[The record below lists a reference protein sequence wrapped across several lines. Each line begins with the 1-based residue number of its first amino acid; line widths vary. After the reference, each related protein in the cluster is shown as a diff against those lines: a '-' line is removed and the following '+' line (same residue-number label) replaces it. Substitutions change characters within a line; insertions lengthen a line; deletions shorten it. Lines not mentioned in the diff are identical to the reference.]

1 MGNLYKYLVFTIKR
15 RIIVTKFVSH
25 FKRTPILMQLNFRHL
40 LFFFF
45 LICLSNIYGSPK
57 KDSIMSAL
65 KVVSI
70 DSVKVRLWNRMS
82 EELLLE
88 NADSAM
94 IAAKRGLNIAQKAHY
109 KRGEAHSLYQIANIC
124 IKTGED
130 SLAISFLLKNIS
142 IWKELKQDEMAAQSY
157 ALLSKIYINTADFLN
172 AIKVLKTCLE
182 ISKKTHNS
190 QMRLNAINNLGICY
204 YYMNKFSEALDYYFL
219 GLEENREVKDNL
231 IQGKFFTNIGLV
243 YRNLDD
249 YESALKYYN
258 LALAV
263 LENEKDKK
271 GLANCLGNIGEI
283 YYQQGKDS
291 LSLLFHQ
298 KELKIAEQSGDKYL
312 IGNSLSEIAI
322 LYKNR
327 LCNNALALTYFQ
339 KELAQ
344 RKEAGDKYYEA
355 FCLMNLGDFYDSLE
369 QKTEAFAYYNEALEI
384 IENIESEELA
394 ALLFSKM
401 AIAYYKVGKLKDAT
415 DYASRALAVA
425 QENDFTHEVL
435 LSART
440 LANIYKKQ
448 GNVDK
453 FLYYKEI
460 ETEANDKEKQE
471 LISRIKTIYELERK
485 SNAKIEKL
493 NEERLEQKAQI
504 KRQRMVQVFLLI
516 AFVLLVVIG
525 FIVFKNYEIKRDAN
539 FQLAA
544 KNEELHELNH
554 IKDKIFFVLSH
565 DLRGPLCSLRGALNL
580 MEMDILPPQ
589 QIKKLIS
596 GLVYRFNEASNLM
609 DNVLYWASI
618 QLNELRA
625 IPEALSIEMILEDCM
640 NDLVPI
646 AARKE
651 IRLITDIQPETF
663 VFADRHLLVLVMKNL
678 IFNAIK
684 YSHSQSEIHIS
695 NEKKGN
701 FEVICVSDNGLG
713 ISQEIKNKLFEFQ
726 YEPALGTAGEKGVGI
741 GLMLSKLLIEKN
753 GGTIEIESTEN
764 QGSKF
769 YFSIP
774 TAKK

>member
-1 MGNLYKYLVFTIKR
+1 V
-15 RIIVTKFVSH
+15 
-25 FKRTPILMQLNFRHL
+25 
-40 LFFFF
+40 
-45 LICLSNIYGSPK
+45 
-57 KDSIMSAL
+57 SAL
-65 KVVSI
+65 KVVSV
-70 DSVKVRLWNRMS
+70 DSVKVKLWNRMS
-82 EELLLE
+82 EELLLD
-88 NADSAM
+88 NPDSAM
-94 IAAKRGLNIAQKAHY
+94 IAAKQGLAIAQKAHY
-109 KRGEAHSLYQIANIC
+109 KRGEAFSLYQLANVC
-124 IKTGED
+124 IKLGQD
-130 SLAISFLLKNIS
+130 SQAISFLQKNIS
-142 IWKELKQDEMAAQSY
+142 IWQEQKQDELTAQSY
-157 ALLSKIYINTADFLN
+157 TLLSKIYINVADFSN
-172 AIKVLKTCLE
+172 AIKVLKNCLE

-190 QMRLNAINNLGICY
+190 QMRLYTINTLGVCY
-204 YYMNKFSEALDYYFL
+204 YYMDKFSEALDYYFL
-219 GLEENREVKDNL
+219 GLEENREFKDNL

-258 LALAV
+258 LALGV

-291 LSLLFHQ
+291 LSLLYHQ
-298 KELKIAEQSGDKYL
+298 RELKIAEESGDEYL
-312 IGNSLSEIAI
+312 IGNSLSEIAL

-327 LCNNALALTYFQ
+327 LCDNSLALLYFQ
-339 KELAQ
+339 KELTQ
-344 RKEAGDKYYEA
+344 RKQAGDKYYEA
-355 FCLMNLGDFYDSLE
+355 YCLMNLGDFYDSLE
-369 QKTEAFAYYNEALEI
+369 QKTQAFSYYTEALEI
-384 IENIESEELA
+384 VENIGSEELA
-394 ALLFSKM
+394 ASLFSKM
-401 AIAYYKVGKLKDAT
+401 AIAYYRIGKLKEAT
-415 DYASRALAVA
+415 DYAIRALAVA

-435 LSART
+435 LSAKT
-440 LANIYKKQ
+440 LANVYKSQ
-448 GNVDK
+448 GNVAK

-471 LISRIKTIYELERK
+471 LITRIKTIYELERK

-493 NEERLEQKAQI
+493 NEERLEQKAEI
-504 KRQRMVQVFLLI
+504 KRQRMIQIFLLI

-580 MEMDILPPQ
+580 MEMDILPPE

-618 QLNELRA
+618 QLDELRA
-625 IPEALSIEMILEDCM
+625 IPEELSVEMILEDCM
-640 NDLVPI
+640 NDLIPI

-651 IRLITDIQPETF
+651 IHLITNIQQQTS
-663 VFADRHLLVLVMKNL
+663 VFADKHLLILVMKNL

-684 YSHSQSEIHIS
+684 YSHNKSEIHIS
-695 NEKKGN
+695 NEKKGD
-701 FEVICVSDNGLG
+701 FEVICIADTGIG
-713 ISQEIKNKLFEFQ
+713 ISQEIRNKLFEFQ

-753 GGTIEIESTEN
+753 GGTINIESTEN
-764 QGSKF
+764 QGTKI
-769 YFSIP
+769 YFTIP
-774 TAKK
+774 SLKK